1 MYSNVY
7 LGGKLNVARQLR
19 AQTIKED
26 GRNGVRSKDVRIAQ
40 GLVLAALLLPGGVWA
55 QALPFHTGT
64 AITTGFE
71 ESAARTFAMF
81 AGREGLLVDGVEV
94 PDPMRREI
102 SVFAQPLVVLPYA
115 ITPMWTTRV
124 IVPLVHKG
132 MDFIAPDGVP
142 GSYSTGGVG
151 DVILDTKW
159 VFLNKNRLGGTTRLG
174 IEGGV
179 KIPLGKTSAEFPDGT
194 IAPRPLQ
201 VGTGSWDFP
210 FKALFTMTE
219 GHFGLLSNVGYRVN
233 TTHDGFKAGNVF
245 SYDLAAGL
253 RFVPWVYRSLSD
265 QSLVLYLELN
275 GKVGA
280 RSEIGG
286 LSNPDSGG
294 HLLFL
299 SPDLQWIPLPWLL
312 FEGSVQFP
320 IVQDLNGTQLKHS
333 TRFQLGTRF
342 RFSFFR

>member
-1 MYSNVY
+1 M
-7 LGGKLNVARQLR
+7 
-19 AQTIKED
+19 
-26 GRNGVRSKDVRIAQ
+26 RSWPETGLIA
-40 GLVLAALLLPGGVWA
+40 GLTAALLLAPSGLRA
-55 QALPFHTGT
+55 QVLPFHTET

-71 ESAARTFAMF
+71 EGAARTFAMF
-81 AGREGLLVDGVEV
+81 AGREGLLLDGEEIS
-94 PDPMRREI
+94 DPMQRDI
-102 SVFAQPLVVLPYA
+102 DIFVQPVVVLPYA
-115 ITPMWTTRV
+115 ITPLWTTRV
-124 IVPLVHKG
+124 IVPFVHKS
-132 MDFIAPDGVP
+132 MDFTAPDGVP
-142 GSYSTGGVG
+142 RSYSTGGVG

-194 IAPRPLQ
+194 TAPRPLQ

-210 FKALFTMTE
+210 FKVLFTMSE
-219 GHFGLLSNVGYRVN
+219 GHFGLLSNLGYRVN

-245 SYDLAAGL
+245 SYDLATGL
-253 RFVPWVYRSLSD
+253 RFVPWVYRSLRD

-275 GKVGA
+275 GEVGA
-280 RSEIGG
+280 RSEVGG
-286 LSNPDSGG
+286 LSAPDSGG

-342 RFSFFR
+342 RFSFLR

>member
-1 MYSNVY
+1 M
-7 LGGKLNVARQLR
+7 LQRL
-19 AQTIKED
+19 
-26 GRNGVRSKDVRIAQ
+26 
-40 GLVLAALLLPGGVWA
+40 GLVAVLMAVLVSVLAPAGLRA
-55 QALPFHTGT
+55 QALPFHTET

-81 AGREGLLVDGVEV
+81 TGREGLLVDGVEV
-94 PDPMRREI
+94 PDPMRRKI
-102 SVFAQPLVVLPYA
+102 NVFAQPVVVLPYA

-124 IVPLVHKG
+124 IVPFVHKSL
-132 MDFIAPDGVP
+132 DFTGTERARRN
-142 GSYSTGGVG
+142 YSTGGVG

-159 VFLNKNRLGGTTRLG
+159 IFLNKNRLGGTTRLG

-194 IAPRPLQ
+194 VAPRPLQ

-210 FKALFTMTE
+210 FKVLFTMTD

-233 TTHDGFKAGNVF
+233 TTRDGFKAGNVF
-245 SYDLAAGL
+245 SYDIATGL
-253 RFVPWVYRSLSD
+253 RFVPWVYRSLKD

-275 GKVGA
+275 GEVGA
-280 RSEIGG
+280 RSEVGG
-286 LSNPDSGG
+286 LSAPDSGG

-342 RFSFFR
+342 RFSFLR

>member
-1 MYSNVY
+1 M
-7 LGGKLNVARQLR
+7 LHRL
-19 AQTIKED
+19 
-26 GRNGVRSKDVRIAQ
+26 
-40 GLVLAALLLPGGVWA
+40 GLVAGLMAVLLLLAPAGLSA
-55 QALPFHTGT
+55 QALPFHTET

-94 PDPMRREI
+94 PDPMRRKI
-102 SVFAQPLVVLPYA
+102 NVFAQPVVVLPYA

-124 IVPLVHKG
+124 IVPFVHKS
-132 MDFIAPDGVP
+132 MDFTGTEGARRN
-142 GSYSTGGVG
+142 YSTGGVG
-151 DVILDTKW
+151 DLILDTKW
-159 VFLNKNRLGGTTRLG
+159 VFFSKNRLGGTTRLG
-174 IEGGV
+174 IEGGF

-194 IAPRPLQ
+194 VAPRPLQ

-210 FKALFTMTE
+210 FKVLFTMTD

-233 TTHDGFKAGNVF
+233 TTRDGFKAGNVF
-245 SYDLAAGL
+245 SYDIATGL
-253 RFVPWVYRSLSD
+253 RFVPWVYRSLRD

-275 GKVGA
+275 GEVGA
-280 RSEIGG
+280 RSEVGG
-286 LSNPDSGG
+286 LSAPDSGG

-333 TRFQLGTRF
+333 TRFQLGTRL